1 MRKILIIGLA
11 AMPFFLSSFAGRQT
25 PEGKAIFDKQCARC
39 HGKEG
44 TKGAFGA
51 KNLQKSVMADE
62 AITQLILT
70 GKKVM
75 PSFKT
80 KLGSNEIKI
89 EVDCLFYF
97 LKA

>member
-11 AMPFFLSSFAGRQT
+11 AISFFLSSFTRRQT
-25 PEGKAIFDKQCARC
+25 PEGKAIYDKQCARC

-44 TKGAFGA
+44 TKGSFGA
-51 KNLQKSVMADE
+51 KNLQKSVMTDE

-80 KLGSNEIKI
+80 KLGSNEIKLVM
-89 EVDCLFYF
+89 EYV
-97 LKA
+97 KAFRK

>member
-11 AMPFFLSSFAGRQT
+11 AILFFLSSFTGRQT
-25 PEGKAIFDKQCARC
+25 TDGKTIFEKKCARC

-44 TKGAFGA
+44 TKGSFGA

-80 KLGSNEIKI
+80 KLGSNEIKLVI
-89 EVDCLFYF
+89 EYV
-97 LKA
+97 KAFRK

>member
-1 MRKILIIGLA
+1 MRKILIIGLVA
-11 AMPFFLSSFAGRQT
+11 ISFFLSSFTRRQT
-25 PEGKAIFDKQCARC
+25 PEGKDIYDKQCARC

-44 TKGAFGA
+44 TKGSFGA
-51 KNLQKSVMADE
+51 KNLQKSVMTDE

-80 KLGSNEIKI
+80 KLTSNDIKLVI
-89 EVDCLFYF
+89 EYV
-97 LKA
+97 KAFRK